1 MKTLE
6 TPLAEFSAD
15 DVDSV
20 VEQELSEASKFCSQ
34 KTSPTAILLAGQ
46 PGAGKTMLSAMLS
59 KNFQGD
65 VFAINADEYRRYH
78 PNRVMLFKE
87 FGAEAVSLTTAFS
100 SVVTERLID
109 ALSNRRIN
117 LIIEGTGRTVD
128 VPSETARLLKE
139 KGYQVELAAMAVR
152 PELSLLSTL
161 LRFYEMADRGTL
173 PRPTAIEAHD
183 HVVSVL
189 PENLD
194 ILNAD
199 TSISRLTIW
208 TRDLKQ
214 IFDSF
219 ESTLN
224 PGAALSQY
232 WNRPWYEAEIQA
244 AEEQIALLREKE
256 LEYHLGQDSAVEEV
270 ERRIMK
276 APLLQ
281 EQESFGMTMM

>member
-1 MKTLE
+1 MKTPE
-6 TPLAEFSAD
+6 TRLSAFASD

-20 VEQELSEASKFCSQ
+20 VEQELLEASKFCSQ
-34 KTSPTAILLAGQ
+34 KSSPTAILLAGQ

-59 KNFQGD
+59 KDLQGD
-65 VFAINADEYRRYH
+65 AFAVNADEYRRYH
-78 PNRVMLFKE
+78 PNRLQLFGE
-87 FGAEAVSLTTAFS
+87 FGAEAVALTAEFS
-100 SVVTERLID
+100 AAVTERLID
-109 ALSNRRIN
+109 ELSNRSFN

-128 VPSETARLLKE
+128 VPSGTAKLLKA
-139 KGYQVELAAMAVR
+139 KSYQVELAAMAVR
-152 PELSLLSTL
+152 PEISLLSTL
-161 LRFYEMADRGTL
+161 SRFYEMADRGTL

-208 TRDLKQ
+208 TRDLEQ

-232 WNRPWYEAEIQA
+232 WNRPWCEAEIQT

-256 LEYHLGQDSAVEEV
+256 REYRLGQSTAVEEV
-270 ERRIMK
+270 ERRIMD
-276 APLLQ
+276 AALLQ